1 MSQTYLSDKSIIFQA
16 RPNTYMCRSTTGIF
30 FYELLKP
37 KEIKQAKANPSKQTL
52 DCIVKNGEVSQVTEN
67 SIAILVAPFWKQQH

>member
-16 RPNTYMCRSTTGIF
+16 KTKHIHVSFDYGNF

-52 DCIVKNGEVSQVTEN
+52 DCIVKNGEVSQVTEI